1 MRILIVEDEERLAAS
16 IARGLRAEGFEV
28 DVVHDG
34 AEGLWR
40 ATETPYAAIVLD
52 ILLPGMNGYKVCGE
66 LRHAGVWTPVLM
78 LTAKDGEYDEA
89 EALDTGADDY
99 LRKPFAFVVLIARL
113 RALIRRGASPRPAVL
128 GAGDIRFD
136 PADRSC
142 SRAGVPVA
150 LTPREASLLEYLLR
164 HAGQAVPKIELL
176 DAVWG
181 FDFEGDPN
189 VVEVYVGYLRRKLGR
204 EAVAT
209 VRGLGY
215 RMAADA

>member
-16 IARGLRAEGFEV
+16 IARGLRGEGFEV

-34 AEGLWR
+34 ADGLWR
-40 ATETPYAAIVLD
+40 ATETSYAAIVLD

-66 LRHAGVWTPVLM
+66 LRRAGVWTPVLM

-128 GAGDIRFD
+128 AAGDIRFD

-142 SRAGVPVA
+142 SRGGAPVG

-164 HAGQAVPKIELL
+164 HAGQAVSKFELL

-204 EAVAT
+204 DAVAT

-215 RMAADA
+215 RMAVDA